1 MTNLEDMAKH
11 WVEIAEEA
19 RRINYFQVPKHE
31 DDSRVQE
38 LDRRLADFNINYGR
52 PFNFTN
58 APEGIEAEDYIS
70 YH

>member
-38 LDRRLADFNINYGR
+38 LDRRLADFNINY
-52 PFNFTN
+52 
-58 APEGIEAEDYIS
+58 
-70 YH
+70 